1 MDDAIMIELV
11 SFDLNEDIEAYT
23 EYCAYRNNTVNP
35 EASKEDWL
43 EAKRKE
49 LYSRMRTRRRSRRR
63 GGSSGFK
70 GIFR

>member
-1 MDDAIMIELV
+1 MIELV
-11 SFDLNEDIEAYT
+11 SLDLQEDFEAYNEFCKFREST
-23 EYCAYRNNTVNP
+23 TNP
-35 EASKEDWL
+35 DPTKEDWL

-49 LYSRMRTRRRSRRR
+49 LYSRMRTRRRSRRS